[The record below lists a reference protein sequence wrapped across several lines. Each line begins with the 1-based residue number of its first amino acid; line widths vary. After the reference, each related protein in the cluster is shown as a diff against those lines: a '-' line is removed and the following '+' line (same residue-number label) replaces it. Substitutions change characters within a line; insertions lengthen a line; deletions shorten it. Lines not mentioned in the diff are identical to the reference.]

1 VAGDCKKSPSQFV
14 ISTRKNIRKIREFL
28 CLASQLFLS
37 HCSVWLNKYT
47 ALKYHYKNSPVLSLL
62 SYNYPADVVHYF
74 NIYVMNVWLI

>member
-1 VAGDCKKSPSQFV
+1 MAGDCKKSPSQFV

-62 SYNYPADVVHYF
+62 SYKDVSPVATLLTLF
-74 NIYVMNVWLI
+74 IILTSM